1 MGSFHPVNIYVAY
14 DLDNVASWGS
24 GARVGLTI
32 NNIGDEDPPIYLE
45 GGNAT
50 TTNGGQRITG
60 NGSTLGRYFVLS
72 LQKKF

>member
-1 MGSFHPVNIYVAY
+1 MGQRRA
-14 DLDNVASWGS
+14 
-24 GARVGLTI
+24 VGLTV
-32 NNIGDEDPPIYLE
+32 NNIADENPPIYLE